1 MAIVVIN
8 DMDKHMAELILH
20 KKLRQLDE
28 KLAAKG
34 VSLSLTDTAF
44 EQMLKWGFTKEYG
57 AREMDRVIGN
67 RLKPLLVKALLF
79 GKLKKGGQYDFLST
93 LMNTVHPGNP
103 SPADLRLSA
112 AH

>member
-1 MAIVVIN
+1 MVVFN

-28 KLAAKG
+28 KLAARG

-79 GKLKKGGQYDFLST
+79 GKLKKGGQGIVDFDGKELIIKDVRP
-93 LMNTVHPGNP
+93 LKK
-103 SPADLRLSA
+103 
-112 AH
+112 